1 MAKSKIDAK
10 EFMLQYGDRI
20 GVGIAGLLALLFVV
34 FAMLGSGGGVSAE
47 QVNASSKKADEA
59 IRRSEINPDMIALND
74 EPTVKRLSQIDEL
87 AKALGKPFTIDQLQ
101 LLSRFFEPEPL
112 RGKFRSN
119 PMVLQPL
126 ELAVEPLVGQF
137 RVYDTRFVNNQEE
150 VMILKL
156 RQGASAPKLNNGNA
170 FRPGNQPPPPPSGGL
185 GLGGRGGAPGGGG
198 MGLGGSGGPPGGLG
212 GPGGGLGAP
221 GGGGL
226 GMGGPGGPGGA
237 GRGGA
242 QGGGGGRNTPTTP
255 KTPAGNPG
263 GDESIYTIEWRKDK
277 DVTQNDILGVSI
289 KPLRV
294 AYIAATYPHGLQTDE
309 IAKKLQIEKNLVE
322 RLYRKVEVQRRR
334 IFPKG
339 TQLPDGRIADK
350 DLVELE
356 NPKDRTKLDYRTP
369 EEADQLLAS
378 ADEQM
383 SARDRYALAGWID
396 VNMQNVAN
404 VMRSAQ
410 SVAKFNNEPFHVEKE
425 PIIEGL
431 VEYAGPRIAMKLP
444 HLVRAD
450 YPDIMS
456 KLPTLMGAVKKIKDG
471 EKAKVPPPPK
481 DGRLGSGGGDEFD
494 DGKDNSN
501 QNNPPKGNN
510 EAPELSGP
518 VPDYVPIRFL
528 DVDLDSSLVG
538 GATFEYRLRMVLHNP
553 NYKRETEVAAPE
565 FARDEF
571 LFGNWS
577 TTVRVTFEPDQMM
590 YASDRERA
598 KNATDDGKDRDKVP
612 VQLHKWLG
620 KVEVIGGSDRD
631 TALVGDWW
639 IEKLLVGRGQY
650 IGRSPD
656 LAGPA
661 GESNLVQW
669 VSHAVDTINS
679 RIGADVQKKT
689 RTTDLFTNSILV
701 DFQGGAYQSYR
712 SDFNKSMKK
721 EDVPAEIL
729 ILEPDGRVISRH
741 MGDDRNLTD
750 RKARYEH
757 WKKWIDELGK
767 PSDRK
772 AAAPAGGSGKFGAG
786 GAGGGSAK

>member
-1 MAKSKIDAK
+1 M
-10 EFMLQYGDRI
+10 G
-20 GVGIAGLLALLFVV
+20 
-34 FAMLGSGGGVSAE
+34 GS
-47 QVNASSKKADEA
+47 
-59 IRRSEINPDMIALND
+59 
-74 EPTVKRLSQIDEL
+74 
-87 AKALGKPFTIDQLQ
+87 
-101 LLSRFFEPEPL
+101 
-112 RGKFRSN
+112 
-119 PMVLQPL
+119 
-126 ELAVEPLVGQF
+126 
-137 RVYDTRFVNNQEE
+137 
-150 VMILKL
+150 
-156 RQGASAPKLNNGNA
+156 
-170 FRPGNQPPPPPSGGL
+170 
-185 GLGGRGGAPGGGG
+185 GRGGAAGGG
-198 MGLGGSGGPPGGLG
+198 MGLGGPGGPPGGLG
-212 GPGGGLGAP
+212 APGGLGGAM
-221 GGGGL
+221 
-226 GMGGPGGPGGA
+226 GMGG
-237 GRGGA
+237 GRGSA
-242 QGGGGGRNTPTTP
+242 MGGGRNTPQP
-255 KTPAGNPG
+255 PSKTSATNPG
-263 GDESIYTIEWRKDK
+263 GDESIYTIEWKKDK
-277 DVTQNDILGVSI
+277 DVTPNDVLGVTI

-309 IAKKLQIEKNLVE
+309 IAKKLQIEKNVVE

-339 TQLPDGRIADK
+339 TQLPDGRIAEK

-356 NPKDRTKLDYRTP
+356 NPKDRTKLDYRTR
-369 EEADQLLAS
+369 EEADQLFAS

-383 SARDRYALAGWID
+383 SARDRYALAGWVD
-396 VNMQNVAN
+396 VNMQNVAS

-410 SVAKFNNEPFHVEKE
+410 NVAKSNNEPFHVEKE

-431 VEYAGPRIAMKLP
+431 IEYAGPRIAMKLP
-444 HLVRAD
+444 HLVRAE

-456 KLPTLMGAVKKIKDG
+456 KLPVLMGAVKKIKDG
-471 EKAKVPPPPK
+471 EKAKIPPPPR

-494 DGKDNSN
+494 DGKENSH

-510 EAPELSGP
+510 ETPELSGP

-553 NYKRETEVAAPE
+553 NYQRETEVAAPE
-565 FARDEF
+565 FARDKF

-577 TTVRVTFEPDQMM
+577 EAKTVTFEPDQIL

-620 KVEVIGGSDRD
+620 KVEVIGGTDRD
-631 TALVGDWW
+631 SALVGDWW
-639 IEKLLVGRGQY
+639 VEKLLVGRGQY

-669 VSHAVDTINS
+669 VSHAVDTVNS

-689 RTTDLFTNSILV
+689 RTTDLQTNSILV

-729 ILEPDGRVISRH
+729 VLEPDGRVVARY
-741 MGDDRNLTD
+741 MGDDRNLTE
-750 RKARYEH
+750 RKNRFDH
-757 WKKWIDELGK
+757 WKKWIDGLGK
-767 PSDRK
+767 PSEHK
-772 AAAPAGGSGKFGAG
+772 ANTPPGGGGGKGQGPG
-786 GAGGGSAK
+786 GAS

>member
-1 MAKSKIDAK
+1 MAKSKIDGK

-74 EPTVKRLSQIDEL
+74 EPTIKRLSQIDEL

-119 PMVLQPL
+119 PLVLQPL

-137 RVYDTRFVNNQEE
+137 RVYDSRYVNNVEE
-150 VMILKL
+150 VMTLKL
-156 RQGASAPKLNNGNA
+156 RTGVAAPKIGNSGNA
-170 FRPGNQPPPPPSGGL
+170 FRPGNQPPPPAGG
-185 GLGGRGGAPGGGG
+185 GMGGGRGGGLGGGG
-198 MGLGGSGGPPGGLG
+198 LGGLGGGPGGIGGGPGGIGGGPGGLG
-212 GPGGGLGAP
+212 GGGLG
-221 GGGGL
+221 G
-226 GMGGPGGPGGA
+226 
-237 GRGGA
+237 GRGGMG
-242 QGGGGGRNTPTTP
+242 QPGRNNPP
-255 KTPAGNPG
+255 PAPSKTPVGNPG
-263 GDESIYTIEWRKDK
+263 GDESIYTIEWKKDK
-277 DVTQNDILGVSI
+277 DITPNDILGVTI

-294 AYIAATYPHGLQTDE
+294 AYIAATYPHGQQTDE

-334 IFPKG
+334 VFPKG
-339 TQLPDGRIADK
+339 TQLPDGKIADK
-350 DLVELE
+350 DLVMLE

-369 EEADQLLAS
+369 EEADQLFAS

-383 SARDRYALAGWID
+383 SARDRFALAGWVD
-396 VNMQNVAN
+396 VNMQNVAS

-444 HLVRAD
+444 HLVRAE

-456 KLPTLMGAVKKIKDG
+456 KLPILMGAVKKIKDG
-471 EKAKVPPPPK
+471 EKAKVPPPPR

-494 DGKDNSN
+494 DGKENS
-501 QNNPPKGNN
+501 NPPKDKNN
-510 EAPELSGP
+510 ETPELSGP
-518 VPDYVPIRFL
+518 IPDYVPIRFL
-528 DVDLDSSLVG
+528 DVDLDSSVVG

-553 NYKRETEVAAPE
+553 NHKRETEVAAPE
-565 FARDEF
+565 FAKDEF
-571 LFGNWS
+571 LFGSWS
-577 TTVRVTFEPDQMM
+577 PTVRVTFEPDQVM
-590 YASDRERA
+590 YASERERA

-620 KVEVIGGSDRD
+620 KIDVIGGSDRD

-669 VSHAVDTINS
+669 VSHAVDTVNS

-689 RTTDLFTNSILV
+689 RTTDLQTSSILV

-721 EDVPAEIL
+721 DDVPAEIL
-729 ILEPDGRVISRH
+729 VLEPDGRVISRY

-750 RKARYEH
+750 RKTRYEH
-757 WKKWIDELGK
+757 WKKWIDGLGK
-767 PSDRK
+767 ASDKK
-772 AAAPAGGSGKFGAG
+772 ATTPAGGGGKAGPTGAN
-786 GAGGGSAK
+786 